1 MSMSTRTKTLAV
13 AFALFVTV
21 GSARAEPAMWVI
33 KDADSTIY
41 LIGTMHLLKHDSE
54 WNAEK
59 VKKTVHE
66 STELWLE
73 IADLDNQEAF
83 APLVAKFGVDQER
96 PLSAKLNDEQK
107 KKLEKVTSTYGI
119 PAATLEPMRP
129 WLAAVVIGVLPLV
142 KAGYDPKAGVERI
155 LAAQAAAEGDKING
169 FETAED
175 QFHVLADLSEE
186 EQLAFLDGTMDDLG
200 QGLDLLDRLAK
211 AWIDGDVA
219 TIGTMEAE
227 MKSKAPTVYDKIFVR
242 RNIAWAE
249 KIEKMLKGSGVQQI
263 AVGAG
268 HLVGPDSVQAQLAKR
283 GIKVE
288 KY

>member
-1 MSMSTRTKTLAV
+1 MSTSKRTLAV
-13 AFALFVTV
+13 AFGLFV
-21 GSARAEPAMWVI
+21 GLGFLNAEPAMWVI

-73 IADLDNQEAF
+73 IADLDNQEAL
-83 APLVAKFGVDQER
+83 APLVAKFGLDKER
-96 PLSAKLNDEQK
+96 PLSTKLNEEQK
-107 KKLEKVTSTYGI
+107 KKLEKVTNTYGI

-129 WLAAVVIGVLPLV
+129 WLAAMLIEVLPLV

-155 LAAQAAAEGDKING
+155 LAAQAVAEGDKIRG
-169 FETAED
+169 FETAEE
-175 QFHVLADLSEE
+175 QFHFLADLSEKE
-186 EQLAFLDGTMDDLG
+186 ELAFLDGTMDDLEE
-200 QGLDLLDRLAK
+200 GLDLLDRLAK
-211 AWIDGDVA
+211 AWIDGDVG
-219 TIGTMEAE
+219 TIGAMAAE
-227 MKSKAPTVYDKIFVR
+227 MKSKAPELYDKIFVR

-249 KIEKMLKGSGVQQI
+249 KIEQMLKGSGVQQI

-288 KY
+288 RY